1 MANARSELPD
11 RNLALELV
19 RTTEAA
25 ALAAARWMGRG
36 DKEGADGAAV
46 DAMRIILGS
55 VPMDGVVVIGE
66 GEKDE
71 EIEVDKYCKFHTHGY
86 QCYNLLKWNY
96 CKFVHSDEVRRAYQL
111 AQQQSITASQLLE
124 ELESNPDCSEF
135 LKKSL
140 RYVCDPP

>member
-46 DAMRIILGS
+46 DALRIILG
-55 VPMDGVVVIGE
+55 
-66 GEKDE
+66 
-71 EIEVDKYCKFHTHGY
+71 
-86 QCYNLLKWNY
+86 
-96 CKFVHSDEVRRAYQL
+96 
-111 AQQQSITASQLLE
+111 
-124 ELESNPDCSEF
+124 
-135 LKKSL
+135 
-140 RYVCDPP
+140 